1 MFPKMSITIACM
13 LLFCIY
19 FLMRMPEIV
28 WSSVLLSGFLLLCA
42 QTKLDNLFF
51 PKNDHSFKQLFPS
64 DNLYSA
70 VSVPIK

>member
-1 MFPKMSITIACM
+1 
-13 LLFCIY
+13 
-19 FLMRMPEIV
+19 MPEIV
-28 WSSVLLSGFLLLCA
+28 WSYVLLSGFLLLCA

-51 PKNDHSFKQLFPS
+51 PKSDHSFKQLFPS